1 MLPQTANKL
10 PFLPGQVAVLEMPER
25 QPAYV
30 AFASAPEDEEYEF
43 LVKYSDYE
51 ASIAYAL
58 FQAGTNA
65 EVMLN
70 QIVGKGFA
78 VENYQTHD
86 LVFVAM
92 GTGLAPLRATLR
104 HIFQHRNDYGRL
116 IVLHGERTKDAF
128 YFEEEIETEWRAH
141 DVTLRQVISHPDE
154 EWSGHTGYVQSLLD
168 HIVPEL
174 NDPVAL
180 ICGSNEMMRQTKER
194 LKELGF
200 ANEKIL
206 TNY

>member
-1 MLPQTANKL
+1 MLPQAADKTS
-10 PFLPGQVAVLEMPER
+10 FLPGQVAVLEMAGRNPS
-25 QPAYV
+25 YV

-43 LVKYSDYE
+43 LVKYSGYE

-58 FQAGTNA
+58 FQAGTDT
-65 EVMLN
+65 EVTLN

-78 VENYQTHD
+78 VEDYQTHD

-92 GTGLAPLRATLR
+92 GTGLAPLRSTLR
-104 HIFQHRNDYGRL
+104 HIFHRRNEYGRL

-128 YFEEEIETEWRAH
+128 YFEAEIDAEWRAH
-141 DVTLRQVISHPDE
+141 DVTLRQVISRPDE
-154 EWSGHTGYVQSLLD
+154 EWSGDTGYVQSLLD

-200 ANEKIL
+200 ADEKIL

>member
-1 MLPQTANKL
+1 MLPPAADKAS
-10 PFLPGQVAVLEMPER
+10 FLPGQVAVLEMEGRSPS
-25 QPAYV
+25 YV

-43 LVKYSDYE
+43 LVKHSDYE

-58 FQAGTNA
+58 FQSGTAA
-65 EVMLN
+65 EVTLN

-78 VENYQTHD
+78 VEKYQSHD

-104 HIFQHRNDYGRL
+104 HILRRRTEYGRL
-116 IVLHGERTKDAF
+116 VVLHGERTKDAF
-128 YFEEEIETEWRAH
+128 YFASEIDTEWRAH
-141 DVTLRQVISHPDE
+141 DVTIRQVISRPDE
-154 EWSGHTGYVQSLLD
+154 EWSGATGYVQSLLD
-168 HIVPEL
+168 TIVPDL

-180 ICGSNEMMRQTKER
+180 ICGSSEMMKETKAR
-194 LKELGF
+194 LQELGF
-200 ANEKIL
+200 TDDKIL